1 MNVSSLVS
9 YLDCLSRKRPCSELA
24 RRAIDKTVEILL
36 DADKESVERWQVED
50 SLVLSLVSLG
60 ASAEDRRQARA
71 QILAILDETE
81 RYIGR

>member
-9 YLDCLSRKRPCSELA
+9 YLDYLSNHRPCSELA
-24 RRAIDKTVEILL
+24 RDAIEKTVEILL
-36 DADKESVERWQVED
+36 DADKESAERWQVED

-60 ASAEDRRQARA
+60 ASAEDRRQARR
-71 QILAILDETE
+71 QILAVLDETE

>member
-9 YLDCLSRKRPCSELA
+9 YLDYLSNHRQCSELA
-24 RRAIDKTVEILL
+24 TDAIEKTVEILL

-60 ASAEDRRQARA
+60 ASAEDRRLARS